1 MHKKC
6 QCKNTMQNKYKSKI
20 IYCINSKTQI
30 AENVFGHPLDSHLGG
45 VQDMQSR
52 LLGFHAFKFF
62 LSLHQH
68 LNRDIIFQERAGGWH
83 SPPAQVPNAAFRER
97 GGGHFPGDEPTEGP
111 FFLLFFVFLFFVSF
125 FFPVFY
131 LSCFAISFKK
141 YPVLVVPNSDRG
153 PSLSAGQLSIWQA
166 WASTLGVFLR
176 LHGFTSD
183 FPFQV

>member
-1 MHKKC
+1 
-6 QCKNTMQNKYKSKI
+6 
-20 IYCINSKTQI
+20 
-30 AENVFGHPLDSHLGG
+30 
-45 VQDMQSR
+45 MQSR

-166 WASTLGVFLR
+166 
-176 LHGFTSD
+176 
-183 FPFQV
+183 

>member
-1 MHKKC
+1 
-6 QCKNTMQNKYKSKI
+6 MQNKYKSKI

-97 GGGHFPGDEPTEGP
+97 GGAISQGMNLPKAHF
-111 FFLLFFVFLFFVSF
+111 FCFLFFLFFFVYSF
-125 FFPVFY
+125 F
-131 LSCFAISFKK
+131 SF
-141 YPVLVVPNSDRG
+141 
-153 PSLSAGQLSIWQA
+153 
-166 WASTLGVFLR
+166 
-176 LHGFTSD
+176 FTSV
-183 FPFQV
+183 FSRFLSKSIQFW

>member
-1 MHKKC
+1 
-6 QCKNTMQNKYKSKI
+6 
-20 IYCINSKTQI
+20 
-30 AENVFGHPLDSHLGG
+30 
-45 VQDMQSR
+45 MQSR

-97 GGGHFPGDEPTEGP
+97 GGAISQGMNLPKAH

-125 FFPVFY
+125 FFSVFY

-153 PSLSAGQLSIWQA
+153 LSLSAGQLSIWQA
-166 WASTLGVFLR
+166 
-176 LHGFTSD
+176 
-183 FPFQV
+183 